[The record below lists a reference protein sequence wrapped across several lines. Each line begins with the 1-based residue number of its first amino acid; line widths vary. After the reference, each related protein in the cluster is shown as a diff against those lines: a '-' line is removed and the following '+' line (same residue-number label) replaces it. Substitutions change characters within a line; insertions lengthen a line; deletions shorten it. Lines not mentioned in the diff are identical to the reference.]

1 MATIENRSRYVVSV
15 KNNDE
20 YYREFPFTNRDAA
33 TEYCAWLETEKGYK
47 AKLKQKEDSFFV
59 RIRQTGYPLFQKT
72 FKSLEEADTAIAR
85 IEAERKDGIFI
96 DYKKA
101 HTVTFEHLLKRYIQ
115 EVGPKLKGW
124 EKSQKYK
131 FKGWLADLEGQVKTG
146 GKRKDKDGKPCQ
158 AVMRVPSTEIQWM
171 RKPFTAIT
179 TMDIEDYIEERLEVV
194 EPATVD
200 RELDCLRAVFTA
212 ATVKW
217 KYRLVENPMDGVTRP
232 TYFNERDRRLTQDE
246 HQRLLDAAFTE
257 DQKRSIELRVEE
269 LIVQDREA
277 AQLLPT
283 KYKKK
288 QLVKAA
294 LEQCRKIAEQNYVH
308 IPLFET
314 FVNFQIMTAA
324 RRGEALQLNW
334 ADVDFEKRSA
344 YIAETKNGQPRSLP
358 LRGDLVNQL
367 KELPQIEGSVFPITV
382 AHLRKAW
389 DRIVERA
396 EVTDLR
402 IHDLRHEGI
411 SQVAET
417 SKFSLIDLQKF
428 SGHRDVRMLLRYA
441 HLCTTHMA
449 HKLDEAFSSEKSATV
464 HNGRRRLKLAE
475 VARISRAEAES
486 PSSNVFQL
494 FGKDVA

>member
-1 MATIENRSRYVVSV
+1 MATIENRSRFVVSV
-15 KNNDE
+15 KNKDE

-33 TEYCAWLETEKGYK
+33 DEYCAWLETEKGYK

-72 FKSLEEADTAIAR
+72 FKSLEDADTAIAR
-85 IEAERKDGIFI
+85 IEAERKSGVFI
-96 DYKKA
+96 DYTKA
-101 HTVTFEHLLKRYIQ
+101 HNVTFEHLLKRYI
-115 EVGPKLKGW
+115 EEEGPKHKGW

-131 FKGWLADLEGQVKTG
+131 FKGWLADLEGQTTKGVKE
-146 GKRKDKDGKPCQ
+146 KDGSDKPRQ
-158 AVMRVPSTEIQWM
+158 AVMRVPSSEIQWM
-171 RKPFTAIT
+171 RKPFTAIET
-179 TMDIEDYIEERLEVV
+179 EDIEGYIDERLEVV

-200 RELDCLRAVFTA
+200 REIDCLRAVFTV
-212 ATVKW
+212 ATKVW
-217 KYRLVENPMDGVTRP
+217 KYRLVENPMEAVRRP
-232 TYFNERDRRLTQDE
+232 KYFNERDRRLKQDE
-246 HQRLLDAAFTE
+246 HQRLLDSAFEE
-257 DQKRSIELRVEE
+257 DKKRSVDLRVEE
-269 LIVQDREA
+269 LMALDREA
-277 AQLLPT
+277 AQHLPT

-288 QLVKAA
+288 LLVKAA
-294 LEQCRKIAEQNYVH
+294 LEQCRKVAEQNYIH

-358 LRGDLVNQL
+358 LRGDLVEQL
-367 KELPQIEGSVFPITV
+367 KELPQCEGGVFPITA

-389 DRIVERA
+389 DRILERA
-396 EVTDLR
+396 KITDLR

-417 SKFSLIDLQKF
+417 AKFSLIDLQKF

-449 HKLDEAFSSEKSATV
+449 HKLDEAFSSEISVTV
-464 HNGRRRLKLAE
+464 HRGRKRLKLAE
-475 VARISRAEAES
+475 VARISQAEAS
-486 PSSNVFQL
+486 SSNVIPL
-494 FGKDVA
+494 FGKDAA